1 MSLSLKNRQV
11 DVMLALLKKQLKIIG
26 WTIISLAG
34 LTVILVTIILAFFGT
49 LYFLFNKVLYK
60 PIITP
65 LDISS
70 LPITRTDKAG
80 QSSHLKIIN
89 QTNIATGYGHR
100 PSILIN
106 GTNAIIAPTFSDQ
119 INILDNENAQTP
131 FLLGSYKVPF
141 SSGVWDIKIQGHY
154 AYIVMENGLN
164 ILDISKPDHLKII
177 GTYPTQNDITHL
189 GIDHDRVYLFDKD
202 EGLNILDISNPIVPR
217 LIQYFKNEDISFI
230 KEIAYNYPVLYF
242 WGCNSIHTFDFSD
255 PNHPQKIMPFN
266 TKYDSC
272 PYELYPLSN
281 QFTVFNQIA
290 LMNEVYNSEGMKYNL
305 TVLDVSN
312 PNNPL
317 YLHYFDNWCQN
328 CIFGG
333 DSQKFIYFQ
342 MGNTLH
348 LMDFS
353 NPRAPVELG
362 YYMFPFDDSDT
373 WYISIGKENLIYVMD
388 KNYNFYTLQY
398 TP

>member
-1 MSLSLKNRQV
+1 MRSLLR
-11 DVMLALLKKQLKIIG
+11 KQLKIIG
-26 WTIISLAG
+26 WTIIGLAG
-34 LTVILVTIILAFFGT
+34 LTIILIAIILLFFGT
-49 LYFLFNKVLYK
+49 FYFLFNKAIYQ

-70 LPITRTDKAG
+70 LPITKADEVG
-80 QSSHLKIIN
+80 QAFHLKIIN
-89 QTNIATGYGHR
+89 QTKIATSYGHR

-106 GTNAIIAPTFSDQ
+106 GTNAIIAPAFSDQ
-119 INILDNENAQTP
+119 INILDNKNTQTP

-141 SSGVWDIKIQGHY
+141 SSGIWDIKIQGNY

-164 ILDISKPDHLKII
+164 ILDLSKPDHLEII
-177 GTYPTQNDITHL
+177 GTYPTQYDITHL
-189 GIDHDRVYLFDKD
+189 DIDHDRVYLFDKRK
-202 EGLNILDISNPIVPR
+202 GLNILDVSNPTAPR
-217 LIQYFKNEDISFI
+217 LIKYFRNEDISFI
-230 KEIAYNYPVLYF
+230 REIAYNYPTLYF
-242 WGCNSIHTFDFSD
+242 RGCNSIHPFDFSD
-255 PNHPQKIMPFN
+255 PNHPQKIKPFN
-266 TKYDSC
+266 TKYNSC
-272 PYELYPLSN
+272 PYESYPLSN
-281 QFTVFNQIA
+281 QFSLIDQIA
-290 LMNEVYNSEGMKYNL
+290 LMNEVYSSEGMKYNL

-333 DSQKFIYFQ
+333 DSQEFIYFQ
-342 MGNTLH
+342 IGHTLH

-353 NPRAPVELG
+353 NPKAPVELG
-362 YYMFPFDDSDT
+362 YYTFPFEDSDA

-388 KNYNFYTLQY
+388 KNHNFYSLQY